1 MYKIIQSSR
10 RDDVINPLQFSPLR
24 FVFLHIESQAW
35 STTGKKLLNKISR
48 TSDRYELKDKTNV
61 ETFSVEKYISR
72 YQKLDINVCVS
83 WNQFSDSVAINNHF
97 FSMSRFPKAK
107 TRRRKNEF
115 MEKRKGEVLRFEVN
129 I

>member
-1 MYKIIQSSR
+1 MSLIHCSSLLCALYSYTSKAK
-10 RDDVINPLQFSPLR
+10 RDQQQ
-24 FVFLHIESQAW
+24 E
-35 STTGKKLLNKISR
+35 KKLLNKISR